1 MGKRAML
8 SALVKARLGG
18 WTAGLRPQAVRAAL
32 LTIRHF
38 EAAATRGR
46 RRAVQAGAPGW
57 PAPLRTA
64 ATGYLLTP
72 LCQQVKG
79 FLNAKSK

>member
-18 WTAGLRPQAVRAAL
+18 W
-32 LTIRHF
+32 F
-38 EAAATRGR
+38 ET
-46 RRAVQAGAPGW
+46 PGSESS
-57 PAPLRTA
+57 PAPQPALRSSGHEGAQASSPRRSAWVASPLHTA

-79 FLNAKSK
+79 F